1 MLSRALVPC
10 AMKHRRKR
18 RMNRT
23 HIAVLLIAAVPSG
36 LIFCTRIDSSLA
48 AGQAAAAAPPP
59 AANAA
64 PELRGRAYLFRGFAG
79 MVFSRGTDK
88 LADKMKGFGFTAT
101 VNEAVMCPDIIK
113 DAIRDYRREAA
124 PIYLIGHSVG
134 GACVLSFAEALRDEQ
149 IPVRLLVTTEPARI
163 SHDVPPNVE
172 RFINIFQSDSVLG
185 GIDVAPAPGF
195 QGHYAT
201 FDLVQHKE
209 ISHVNME
216 KSEYLHDQVLT
227 KMLVP
232 VMAPAK
238 PEGEAVPLRFVVPT
252 DAAIELWDSGTP
264 VVARSG
270 DTLQTLAALYR
281 VPLWSLTQTNQVPD
295 DALLVPGERVI
306 IPRHLEQPIAPGT
319 AISDAAG
326 TEPASGRGGSKS
338 RTGPALAQPSGN
350 APRTSLSA
358 KYRR

>member
-1 MLSRALVPC
+1 
-10 AMKHRRKR
+10 
-18 RMNRT
+18 MNRT
-23 HIAVLLIAAVPSG
+23 PIAVLPIAAVLSG
-36 LIFCTRIDSSLA
+36 LIFCARIDSSLA
-48 AGQAAAAAPPP
+48 AGQAAAAAPPS

-64 PELRGRAYLFRGFAG
+64 PEPRGRAYLFRGFAG

-88 LADKMKGFGFTAT
+88 LADKMKGFGFKAT
-101 VNEAVMCPDIIK
+101 VNEAMMCPDIIK
-113 DAIRDYRREAA
+113 DAIRDYRREPA

-163 SHDVPPNVE
+163 SHDVPLNVE

-201 FDLVQHKE
+201 FDIVQHKE

-232 VMAPAK
+232 VTMPAK
-238 PEGEAVPLRFVVPT
+238 PEGEAVPLRFVVPA
-252 DAAIELWDSGTP
+252 DSAIELWDSGTP
-264 VVARSG
+264 GVARSG
-270 DTLQTLAALYR
+270 DTLQTLATLYR
-281 VPLWSLTQTNQVPD
+281 GARWSLTQTNQVPH
-295 DALLVPGERVI
+295 APLLCAGCAGGGGHNAAP
-306 IPRHLEQPIAPGT
+306 PRPACC
-319 AISDAAG
+319 
-326 TEPASGRGGSKS
+326 TEHRD
-338 RTGPALAQPSGN
+338 
-350 APRTSLSA
+350 
-358 KYRR
+358 